1 MKGQKGSIGAP
12 MPGEIIDIKVKEGD
26 KVEKGELLM
35 VISAMKME
43 MSVTAPI
50 TGVVKSISVEK
61 GMKMQG
67 DDLLLE
73 LE

>member
-1 MKGQKGSIGAP
+1 
-12 MPGEIIDIKVKEGD
+12 MPGEIIDVKVKEGD

-43 MSVTAPI
+43 MSVSAPI
-50 TGVVKSISVEK
+50 SGVVKTISVQK
-61 GMKMQG
+61 GQKMQG

-73 LE
+73 IE